1 MIEIPNID
9 IHVTHRCNFTCESCS
24 HFMNHG
30 FKTEINIE
38 EYKQWIL
45 NWKDRIIPKN
55 IGILGGEPF
64 LNRNLKE
71 YCYLTRE
78 MFPNSQIELVT
89 NGFLLHLHEDLD
101 KVLIDNDI
109 MLSLSVHDK
118 SDQYLDILKKK
129 IPIIKKWKDNG
140 VKVQIYNSYK
150 FWQKTY
156 NGFGD
161 NIEPYE
167 DNNPELSWENC
178 PTGKI
183 CFQLHEG
190 KIWKCAP
197 LAYLPMMK
205 EKYNLSEKW
214 DPYLKYV
221 ALSPECSDLELDEF
235 INKGA
240 ESYCAMC
247 PTKQNFI
254 EKNNPL
260 LPVSYYEQ
268 QK

>member
-1 MIEIPNID
+1 
-9 IHVTHRCNFTCESCS
+9 
-24 HFMNHG
+24 MNHG
-30 FKTEINIE
+30 FKTEVDIDE
-38 EYKQWIL
+38 CRQWML
-45 NWKDRIIPKN
+45 NWKDRIFPKN

-64 LNRNLKE
+64 LSKNLKE

-78 MFPNSQIELVT
+78 MFPQCKIELVT

-101 KVLIDNDI
+101 KVLIENNI
-109 MLSLSVHDK
+109 ILSLSAHNTKDSSYVN
-118 SDQYLDILKKK
+118 IFKKK
-129 IPIIKKWKDNG
+129 LETIKKWKDNG
-140 VKVQIYNSYK
+140 VVINLYKLDDNSWSKVYK
-150 FWQKTY
+150 
-156 NGFGD
+156 GFG
-161 NIEPYE
+161 NNVEPYE
-167 DNNPELSWENC
+167 DNNPELSWKHC
-178 PTGKI
+178 PSGQI

-190 KIWKCAP
+190 KLWKCAP

-221 ALSPECSDLELDEF
+221 ALSHECTDSELKEF

-240 ESYCAMC
+240 ESYCGMC
-247 PTKQNFI
+247 PSHPNFTK
-254 EKNNPL
+254 KNNPL